1 MNLYGIENRSTID
14 SQPIMTTSENGTL
27 DFLFKHSELRYITC
41 ATVRGYMNVNTSTLH
56 RYNGRYGKGV
66 VRTTSCLYCGKRST
80 NYMTIEYWIKEK

>member
-14 SQPIMTTSENGTL
+14 SKPIMTTSENGTL
-27 DFLFKHSELRYITC
+27 DFMCNHPELRYITW

-66 VRTTSCLYCGKRST
+66 VRTTPRYYNGKISKK
-80 NYMTIEYWIKEK
+80 YMVIEYWVEK